1 MRSISPGSTLR
12 YVLKNT
18 SAANQR
24 LGAFLFLTA
33 ASILIFG
40 YLWWGRFQYFHSAYL
55 TGVQIGFVLLIVGNH
70 WYFRDPLPELGL
82 RIDNL
87 AQALRQI
94 LPLTGLV
101 MLLALT
107 AAALAG
113 DYRLERWG
121 DLLIYLPWALIQQ
134 HGLQNFLFRR
144 FQTLISHP
152 GLALVCAAVLF
163 ALFHLPNPPLVTAT
177 LLGGALW
184 CWGFRRVPNLFAISL
199 SHALLAAPMLV
210 FFKFSLFNQFQIGRP
225 GQRYE
230 AFGDGVLVASGYDA
244 EGKGFIATLP
254 GHDRG
259 RTSLVRL
266 FRPEGSLLTEWVAFE
281 GHEFS
286 GNLGVGD
293 LGYQE
298 GDEIVVAPGPAPG
311 NPSLV
316 RVFNTSGERLSEFE
330 VSSSSYGAGIAI
342 GNNSI
347 VVTPGPAPGHSAKVM
362 EYSPEG
368 QLIRSWSFGNLQ
380 FQNSI
385 RALILEDAQEESDV
399 VVWGTPI
406 STNSSQILLFQE
418 PSQSF
423 LRWDTYGTTYGLSV
437 SRIHLEDDS
446 EALVTLPGPL
456 GGYRADLK
464 VFDRLGRELYNFLA
478 HEDPAACGGNLST
491 IDLDG
496 DGRDEVV
503 VGEGIC
509 PGRRPTVRI
518 MDLDGRLLYQWD
530 AY

>member
-1 MRSISPGSTLR
+1 VGSLLSLSS
-12 YVLKNT
+12 VSL
-18 SAANQR
+18 
-24 LGAFLFLTA
+24 
-33 ASILIFG
+33 LIFG

-55 TGVQIGFVLLIVGNH
+55 TGVQIGIVLLIVGSH
-70 WYFRDPLPELGL
+70 WYFGDRFSELGI

-87 AQALRQI
+87 APALRQV
-94 LPLTGLV
+94 LPVTGLV
-101 MLLALT
+101 MLLVLL

-113 DYRLERWG
+113 EYRLERWG

-144 FQTLISHP
+144 FQTVTSHSI
-152 GLALVCAAVLF
+152 LALVCAALLF
-163 ALFHLPNPPLVTAT
+163 ALFHLPNLPLVAAT

-184 CWGFRRVPNLFAISL
+184 CWFFRRVPNLFAVSL
-199 SHALLAAPMLV
+199 SHALLAALVLV
-210 FFKFSLFNQFQIGRP
+210 FFKFSLFDQFQIGRP

-244 EGKGFIATLP
+244 AGAGFIATLP
-254 GHDRG
+254 GHDRR
-259 RTSLVRL
+259 RTSLLRL
-266 FRPEGSLLTEWVAFE
+266 FSPDGSLLTEWVAFE
-281 GHEFS
+281 NHDFS
-286 GNLGVGD
+286 GNLAVGD
-293 LGYQE
+293 LGFQE

-316 RVFNTSGERLSEFE
+316 RVFNTLGERLSEFE
-330 VSSSSYGAGIAI
+330 VPSDGYGVGVAV
-342 GNNSI
+342 GNNGI
-347 VVTPGPAPGHSAKVM
+347 VVTPGPAPGHPAKVM

-368 QLIRSWSFGNLQ
+368 QLIRSWSFGKLD

-385 RALILEDAQEESDV
+385 RALILEEANEESIV
-399 VVWGTPI
+399 VLWGTPI
-406 STNSSQILLFQE
+406 PTNPSQILLFQE
-418 PSQSF
+418 PSQS
-423 LRWDTYGTTYGLSV
+423 LSRWDTYGTTYGLSV

-446 EALVTLPGPL
+446 EAIATLPGPL
-456 GGYRADLK
+456 SGYRANLK

-478 HEDPAACGGNLST
+478 YDDPAACGGNLST
-491 IDLDG
+491 IDLNG

-518 MDLDGRLLYQWD
+518 MDLDGRLLHQWE

>member
-1 MRSISPGSTLR
+1 MNRGSTLR
-12 YVLKNT
+12 YVLKHSST
-18 SAANQR
+18 AQQR
-24 LGAFLFLTA
+24 IVACLSLIGASLL
-33 ASILIFG
+33 ILG

-55 TGVQIGFVLLIVGNH
+55 TSMQFGIILLIVGNH
-70 WYFRDPLPELGL
+70 WYFRDPLSELGI

-87 AQALRQI
+87 GQALRQV
-94 LPLTGLV
+94 LPVTGLFAILV
-101 MLLALT
+101 LL

-113 DYRLERWG
+113 EYRLERWG

-144 FQTLISHP
+144 FRTVTSYP
-152 GLALVCAAVLF
+152 VLALAGAVVLF
-163 ALFHLPNPPLVTAT
+163 ALFHLPNSPLMAAT

-184 CWGFRRVPNLFAISL
+184 CWAFRRVPNLWAVSL
-199 SHALLAAPMLV
+199 SHALLAALLLV

-225 GQRYE
+225 GLRYE

-244 EGKGFIATLP
+244 AGASFIATLP

-259 RTSLVRL
+259 RKALVRL
-266 FRPEGSLLTEWVAFE
+266 FSPDGNLLTEWVAFE

-286 GNLGVGD
+286 GNLSVGN

-316 RVFNTSGERLSEFE
+316 RVFNLSGDRLSEFE
-330 VSSSSYGAGIAI
+330 VPSSGYGVSIDI
-342 GNNSI
+342 SNNNI
-347 VVTPGPAPGHSAKVM
+347 VVTPGPAPNQPARVM
-362 EYSPEG
+362 EYTPEG
-368 QLIRSWSFGNLQ
+368 QLLRSWNFEGLE
-380 FQNSI
+380 FLNSI
-385 RALILEDAQEESDV
+385 RALLLEGDNEVSTV
-399 VVWGTPI
+399 VLWGTPI
-406 STNSSQILLFQE
+406 PANPSQIVLFEE
-418 PSQSF
+418 PSQSYR
-423 LRWDTYGTTYGLSV
+423 RWDTYGTTYGLNV
-437 SRIHLEDDS
+437 SRIHLEGDAQ
-446 EALVTLPGPL
+446 ALVTLPGPL
-456 GGYRADLK
+456 SGYQANLK
-464 VFDRLGRELYNFLA
+464 VFDRSGHELYNFLA

-491 IDLDG
+491 IDLNG

-518 MDLDGRLLYQWD
+518 MDLDGRLLHQWD

>member
-1 MRSISPGSTLR
+1 MRLIGLGSTLR
-12 YVLKNT
+12 YVLNHT

-33 ASILIFG
+33 VSILIFG

-55 TGVQIGFVLLIVGNH
+55 TGVQIGIVLLIVGNH
-70 WYFRDPLPELGL
+70 WYFRDPLSELGL
-82 RIDNL
+82 RLDNL
-87 AQALRQI
+87 AQALRQV
-94 LPLTGLV
+94 LPLTGLA
-101 MLLALT
+101 MLLVLL

-134 HGLQNFLFRR
+134 HGLQNILFRR
-144 FQTLISHP
+144 FQTLIPYS
-152 GLALVCAAVLF
+152 GLALGCAALLF
-163 ALFHLPNPPLVTAT
+163 SLFHLPNPPLVTAT

-184 CWGFRRVPNLFAISL
+184 CWGFKRVPNLFAVSL
-199 SHALLAAPMLV
+199 SHALLAVLV
-210 FFKFSLFNQFQIGRP
+210 LLFFKFNLFNQFQIGQP

-230 AFGDGVLVASGYDA
+230 AFGGGVLVAAGYDA
-244 EGKGFIATLP
+244 EGASFIATLP

-266 FRPEGSLLTEWVAFE
+266 FEPTGSLLTEWVAFE
-281 GHEFS
+281 DHEFS
-286 GNLGVGD
+286 GNLAVGD

-311 NPSLV
+311 NPSVV
-316 RVFNTSGERLSEFE
+316 RVFTRSGERLSEFE
-330 VSSSSYGAGIAI
+330 VPSSSYGAGIAI
-342 GNNSI
+342 GNKSI
-347 VVTPGPAPGHSAKVM
+347 VVTPGPAPGYPAKVM

-368 QLIRSWSFGNLQ
+368 NLLRSWNFGELQ

-385 RALILEDAQEESDV
+385 RALTLEDAQEGSEV
-399 VVWGTPI
+399 VVWGTPM

-423 LRWDTYGTTYGLSV
+423 RRWDTYGTTYGLNV
-437 SRIHLEDDS
+437 SRIHLEEES
-446 EALVTLPGPL
+446 EGLVTLPGPL
-456 GGYRADLK
+456 PGYRADLK
-464 VFDRLGRELYNFLA
+464 VFDRLGNELYNFLA

-518 MDLDGRLLYQWD
+518 IDLDGRLLHQWD

>member
-1 MRSISPGSTLR
+1 M
-12 YVLKNT
+12 
-18 SAANQR
+18 
-24 LGAFLFLTA
+24 AFLSLTS
-33 ASILIFG
+33 ASILVFG

-55 TGVQIGFVLLIVGNH
+55 TGVQIGIVLLIVGNH
-70 WYFRDPLPELGL
+70 WYFRDSLSKLGI

-87 AQALRQI
+87 AQALRLV
-94 LPLTGLV
+94 LPVTGFTALV
-101 MLLALT
+101 VLL

-113 DYRLERWG
+113 EYRLERWG

-144 FQTLISHP
+144 FQTVAPHA
-152 GLALVCAAVLF
+152 GLALAGAVVLF
-163 ALFHLPNPPLVTAT
+163 ALFHLPNLPLMAAT

-184 CWGFRRVPNLFAISL
+184 CGFFRKVPNLLAVSL
-199 SHALLAAPMLV
+199 SHALLAALVLV

-244 EGKGFIATLP
+244 AGAGFIATLP

-259 RTSLVRL
+259 RTSLVRV
-266 FRPEGSLLTEWVAFE
+266 FSPNGNLLREWVAFE

-286 GNLGVGD
+286 GNLAVGD

-311 NPSLV
+311 NPSLI
-316 RVFNTSGERLSEFE
+316 RVFDSSGKRLSEFE
-330 VSSSSYGAGIAI
+330 VPSSGYGVGLAV
-342 GNNSI
+342 GNNNI
-347 VVTPGPAPGHSAKVM
+347 VVTPGPAPGHPAQVM
-362 EYSPEG
+362 EYLPEG
-368 QLIRSWSFGNLQ
+368 QLIRSWNFGELE

-385 RALILEDAQEESDV
+385 RALILEDAKEGNALV
-399 VVWGTPI
+399 LWGTPI
-406 STNSSQILLFQE
+406 PTNPSQILLFQE

-423 LRWDTYGTTYGLSV
+423 RRWDTYGTTYGLSV
-437 SRIHLEDDS
+437 SPIHLEDDS
-446 EALVTLPGPL
+446 QALATLPGPL
-456 GGYRADLK
+456 SGYRADLK

-491 IDLDG
+491 VDLNG

-509 PGRRPTVRI
+509 PGRPPTVRI
-518 MDLDGRLLYQWD
+518 MDLDGRLLHQWD

>member
-1 MRSISPGSTLR
+1 MRSIGPGSTLR
-12 YVLKNT
+12 YVLKHI

-55 TGVQIGFVLLIVGNH
+55 AGVQIGIVLLIVGNH
-70 WYFRDPLPELGL
+70 WYFRDRLSELGL

-87 AQALRQI
+87 AQALRQV

-101 MLLALT
+101 MLLVLLT
-107 AAALAG
+107 AALAG
-113 DYRLERWG
+113 EYRLERWE
-121 DLLIYLPWALIQQ
+121 DLAIYLPWALIQQ
-134 HGLQNFLFRR
+134 YGLQNFLFRR
-144 FQTLISHP
+144 FQTMIPHS
-152 GLALVCAAVLF
+152 GLALVGAAFLF
-163 ALFHLPNPPLVTAT
+163 ALFHLPNLPLVAAT

-184 CWGFRRVPNLFAISL
+184 CWSFRRVPNLLAVSL
-199 SHALLAAPMLV
+199 SHALLAALVLV

-244 EGKGFIATLP
+244 TGAGFIATLP

-259 RTSLVRL
+259 RASLVRL
-266 FRPEGSLLTEWVAFE
+266 FRPEGDLLREWVAFE

-286 GNLGVGD
+286 GNLAVGD
-293 LGYQE
+293 LGFQE

-330 VSSSSYGAGIAI
+330 VSSSSYGAGVAV
-342 GNNSI
+342 GNHSI
-347 VVTPGPAPGHSAKVM
+347 VVTPGPAPGVPAEVM

-368 QLIRSWSFGNLQ
+368 KLIRSWSFGKLE

-385 RALILEDAQEESDV
+385 RALILEDAQEGDAV
-399 VVWGTPI
+399 VLWGTPI
-406 STNSSQILLFQE
+406 PTNSSQILLFQE

-423 LRWDTYGTTYGLSV
+423 RRWDTYGTTYGLSV
-437 SRIHLEDDS
+437 SRIHLEDHS

-456 GGYRADLK
+456 SGYRADLK

-518 MDLDGRLLYQWD
+518 MDLDGRLLHQWD